1 MHYFSYKS
9 VILSHV
15 IHTLLERR
23 YIYTCMRPLLP
34 QYKPRTTWFIAFF
47 FGHAGTGSHSR
58 TFFLL
63 IGLREVLS
71 GTDSNA
77 ALSLHSC
84 GVPLRS
90 YESYHQK
97 LKNNETLQIFHL
109 CWHTSFIIFFQ
120 GTPTF
125 SSHHLLFLG
134 TATFRF

>member
-1 MHYFSYKS
+1 MHYFSCKS

-23 YIYTCMRPLLP
+23 YIYTRMRQLLP
-34 QYKPRTTWFIAFF
+34 QYKPRTPWFIAFF
-47 FGHAGTGSHSR
+47 LAMQAQDLIPEPS
-58 TFFLL
+58 FFADELTS
-63 IGLREVLS
+63 LREVLS

-109 CWHTSFIIFFQ
+109 CWHTSFIIFFL
-120 GTPTF
+120 GY
-125 SSHHLLFLG
+125 SYLF
-134 TATFRF
+134 

>member
-1 MHYFSYKS
+1 MHYFSCKS

-23 YIYTCMRPLLP
+23 YIYTRMRQLLP
-34 QYKPRTTWFIAFF
+34 QYKPRTPWFIAFF
-47 FGHAGTGSHSR
+47 LAMQAQDLIPEPS
-58 TFFLL
+58 FFADELTS
-63 IGLREVLS
+63 LREVLS

-97 LKNNETLQIFHL
+97 LKNNETLQIFI
-109 CWHTSFIIFFQ
+109 SV
-120 GTPTF
+120 GTPH
-125 SSHHLLFLG
+125 SSF
-134 TATFRF
+134 FF

>member
-23 YIYTCMRPLLP
+23 YIYTRMRQLLP
-34 QYKPRTTWFIAFF
+34 QYKPRTPWFIAFF
-47 FGHAGTGSHSR
+47 LAMQAQDLIPEPS
-58 TFFLL
+58 FFADELT
-63 IGLREVLS
+63 GLREVLS

-97 LKNNETLQIFHL
+97 LKNNETLQIFI
-109 CWHTSFIIFFQ
+109 SV
-120 GTPTF
+120 GTPH
-125 SSHHLLFLG
+125 SSFFFLG
-134 TATFRF
+134 YSYLF